1 MRSSRRTNV
10 AYEGR
15 DTGFWLLPSL
25 CLMLLLLG
33 FLLKL

>member
-1 MRSSRRTNV
+1 MRSSKRTNV

-15 DTGFWLLPSL
+15 EMGFWFLPGL
-25 CLMLLLLG
+25 GLMLLVLG